1 MPDRVPSI
9 LIVDDE
15 LSMREL
21 LDHVFRRAG
30 YRTFVAGNGAQALEA
45 LRGTVFDIVLS
56 DVRMPRLSGTELL
69 HECRQISPDT
79 VVILMTAHGTVEQA
93 REAFKLGAD
102 DFIQKP
108 FDIDE
113 LKLIVK
119 NALEK
124 SLLRREVAL
133 LKRELGDRTRLENII
148 GRSRPMQEVL
158 RLIQTIAG
166 TNSTVLIT
174 GESGTGKELVARGIH
189 TCSPRSERPFV
200 SINCGAFTE
209 TLLESEL
216 FGYMKGAFTGAI
228 TNKKGLFEAADGG
241 TLFLDEIGEMSL
253 GMQVK
258 LLRALQE
265 RSVRR
270 VGGTEEIPVDVR
282 VVAATNRDLSQMVEA
297 GTFRKD
303 LYFRVN
309 VIPIIVPPL
318 RERREDIRELALHFL
333 KKYGQNRTPPVTAIA
348 ETTLKYLEN
357 YSFPGNVRE
366 LENLIERAV
375 ALEPTHEI
383 QPERLPETVLRYD
396 PARTASVFELPEQGI
411 HLENFLMEIEK
422 SYILQSLRRTR
433 GNQTKAAEL
442 LHMSVR
448 SLRHLL
454 DKHKIRHTASMFR
467 ESGAF
472 RTGDTSDAP

>member
-1 MPDRVPSI
+1 MVDRVPSI

-30 YRTFVAGNGAQALEA
+30 YRTFVATNGAQALEA
-45 LRGTVFDIVLS
+45 LRGTVFDVVLS

-69 HECRQISPDT
+69 YECRQISPDT

-148 GRSRPMQEVL
+148 GRSRAMQEVL

-166 TNSTVLIT
+166 TNSTVLIM

-189 TCSPRSERPFV
+189 TCSSRSERPFV

-258 LLRALQE
+258 LLRVLQE

-282 VVAATNRDLSQMVEA
+282 VVAATNRDLSQMVED

-309 VIPIIVPPL
+309 VIPISVPPL

-348 ETTLKYLEN
+348 EATLKYLEN
-357 YSFPGNVRE
+357 YAFPGNVRE
-366 LENLIERAV
+366 LENIIERAV

-383 QPERLPETVLRYD
+383 QPERLPEAVLRYD
-396 PARTASVFELPEQGI
+396 PGRTTSVFELPEQGI

-442 LHMSVR
+442 LQMSVR

-454 DKHKIRHTASMFR
+454 DKHKIRHTASLFR

-472 RTGDTSDAP
+472 RTGDTSNAP

>member
-1 MPDRVPSI
+1 MTDHVPTI

-30 YRTFVAGNGAQALEA
+30 YRTFIAENGAQALEA

-56 DVRMPRLSGTELL
+56 DVKMPRLSGTELL
-69 HECRQISPDT
+69 LECRKLSPDT

-113 LKLIVK
+113 LKLVVK
-119 NALEK
+119 NAFEK

-148 GRSRPMQEVL
+148 GRSRAMQEVL
-158 RLIQTIAG
+158 QLMQTIAG

-189 TCSPRSERPFV
+189 ACSPRSERPFV

-216 FGYMKGAFTGAI
+216 FGYIKGAFTGAI
-228 TNKKGLFEAADGG
+228 ANKKGLFEAADGG

-265 RSVRR
+265 RSIRR

-282 VVAATNRDLSQMVEA
+282 VVAATNRDLSQMVED
-297 GTFRKD
+297 GSFRKD

-309 VIPIIVPPL
+309 VIPITVPPL
-318 RERREDIRELALHFL
+318 RERREDIRDLALHFL
-333 KKYGQNRTPPVTAIA
+333 KKYGQNRTPPVTGIA
-348 ETTLKYLEN
+348 EATLKQLES

-366 LENLIERAV
+366 LENIIERAV
-375 ALEPTHEI
+375 ALEPTPEI
-383 QPERLPETVLRYD
+383 QPERLPESVLRYD
-396 PARTASVFELPEQGI
+396 PARAASAFDLPEQGI
-411 HLENFLMEIEK
+411 HLENFLMEVEK

-442 LHMSVR
+442 LNMSVR

-454 DKHKIRHTASMFR
+454 DKHKIRQTASIFR
-467 ESGAF
+467 ESGAY
-472 RTGDTSDAP
+472 RAGDASDAP

>member
-1 MPDRVPSI
+1 MADRVPTI

-30 YRTFVAGNGAQALEA
+30 YRTFIAENGAQALEA
-45 LRGTVFDIVLS
+45 LRSKVFDIVLS

-69 HECRQISPDT
+69 HECRQLSPET

-119 NALEK
+119 NAYEK

-189 TCSPRSERPFV
+189 ACSLRSDRPFV

-216 FGYMKGAFTGAI
+216 FGYMKGAFTGAT

-241 TLFLDEIGEMSL
+241 TLFLDEIGEMSP

-265 RSVRR
+265 RSIRR

-309 VIPIIVPPL
+309 VIPIAVPPL
-318 RERREDIRELALHFL
+318 RERREDIRDLAMHFL
-333 KKYGQNRTPPVTAIA
+333 KKYGQHRIPPVTSISEAA
-348 ETTLKYLEN
+348 LKHLEN

-383 QPERLPETVLRYD
+383 QPERLPESVLRYD
-396 PARTASVFELPEQGI
+396 PVRTASAFELPEQGI

-442 LHMSVR
+442 LNMSVR

-467 ESGAF
+467 ESSA
-472 RTGDTSDAP
+472 RTEDSSEPP